1 MGKRRMWKISLL
13 YWVSKGKGSE
23 NVWTDKFYCLIYLH
37 SFRHG
42 QRLLSSYRLKQ
53 SLSPSMCFSTSVC
66 VCVKLLIGSW
76 WWSLHGVSDEVWN
89 DSRGMVRM
97 VGVNDG
103 GMEGEEWG
111 QAPEVQSHQLRQ
123 LCGANAGARRW
134 RLKMSLQRGER
145 EKSCIPI
152 IKYDY
157 ESVIVYNKE

>member
-42 QRLLSSYRLKQ
+42 QRLLSSYWLKQ

-103 GMEGEEWG
+103 GMEGVWRMG
-111 QAPEVQSHQLRQ
+111 
-123 LCGANAGARRW
+123 AGAWGPIPSTEAIVRSECWSEEVEVEDELAKGR
-134 RLKMSLQRGER
+134 KGEILH
-145 EKSCIPI
+145 SH
-152 IKYDY
+152 Y
-157 ESVIVYNKE
+157 

>member
-66 VCVKLLIGSW
+66 VCVCVKLLIGSW

-103 GMEGEEWG
+103 GMEGVWRMG
-111 QAPEVQSHQLRQ
+111 
-123 LCGANAGARRW
+123 AGAWGPIPSTEAIVRSECWSEEGR
-134 RLKMSLQRGER
+134 KGEILH
-145 EKSCIPI
+145 SH
-152 IKYDY
+152 Y
-157 ESVIVYNKE
+157 

>member
-66 VCVKLLIGSW
+66 VCVKLLIGEVSMEWAMRSGMTAGGWCEW
-76 WWSLHGVSDEVWN
+76 WEWT
-89 DSRGMVRM
+89 
-97 VGVNDG
+97 
-103 GMEGEEWG
+103 MEGWRVKNGGRRLRSNPINWG
-111 QAPEVQSHQLRQ
+111 NCAERMLER
-123 LCGANAGARRW
+123 GGGGWRW
-134 RLKMSLQRGER
+134 ACKGEKGRNPAFPLLSTTTSLW
-145 EKSCIPI
+145 
-152 IKYDY
+152 
-157 ESVIVYNKE
+157 

>member
-66 VCVKLLIGSW
+66 VCEAPYWLLMVKSPWSERWGLEWQPGDGANGGSERW
-76 WWSLHGVSDEVWN
+76 
-89 DSRGMVRM
+89 R
-97 VGVNDG
+97 DG
-103 GMEGEEWG
+103 GWRMG
-111 QAPEVQSHQLRQ
+111 
-123 LCGANAGARRW
+123 AGAWGPIPSTEAIVRSECWSEEVEVEDELAKGR
-134 RLKMSLQRGER
+134 KGEILH
-145 EKSCIPI
+145 SH
-152 IKYDY
+152 Y
-157 ESVIVYNKE
+157 

>member
-76 WWSLHGVSDEVWN
+76 WWSLHGWRMRS
-89 DSRGMVRM
+89 GMTA
-97 VGVNDG
+97 G
-103 GMEGEEWG
+103 GWCEWWEWTMEGWRVSEEWG

-123 LCGANAGARRW
+123 LCGANAGARR
-134 RLKMSLQRGER
+134 GER

>member
-66 VCVKLLIGSW
+66 VCVCEAPYWLLMVKSPWSERWGLEWQPGDGANGGSERW
-76 WWSLHGVSDEVWN
+76 
-89 DSRGMVRM
+89 R
-97 VGVNDG
+97 DG
-103 GMEGEEWG
+103 GCLKNGGRRLRSNPINWGNCAERMLERGGGGWRWACKGEKG
-111 QAPEVQSHQLRQ
+111 RNPAFPLLSTTT
-123 LCGANAGARRW
+123 
-134 RLKMSLQRGER
+134 SLW
-145 EKSCIPI
+145 
-152 IKYDY
+152 
-157 ESVIVYNKE
+157 